1 MNHNKGKTKEEIF
14 TEKYSP
20 ALGRAIAEKVE
31 DGYTVGEICNRMK
44 IPGFPDE
51 KTVYRWKKKYP
62 DFKKLLNEAYQDLMF
77 KMLDEQV
84 TLAKELEESTRK
96 LIEVDKAQ
104 ADAIR
109 LHQTSIKARIQV
121 IQFTLAKIAP
131 KVVHELKEAN
141 SEGFSQLPAINVVM
155 FSEPKK
161 QLE

>member
-1 MNHNKGKTKEEIF
+1 MINHNKGKTKEAIF

-31 DGYTVGEICNRMK
+31 DGHTIGEICNKMK
-44 IPGFPDE
+44 VPGFPDE

-62 DFKKLLNEAYQDLMF
+62 DFKALLNEAYQDLMF

-84 TLAKELEESTRK
+84 TLAKELDDMTRT
-96 LIEVDKAQ
+96 LTEVDSHTAS
-104 ADAIR
+104 AIK

-131 KVVHELKEAN
+131 KIVHDLKDA
-141 SEGFSQLPAINVVM
+141 QADTAIPTVNIVM
-155 FSEPKK
+155 YADPKP

>member
-1 MNHNKGKTKEEIF
+1 MNANKGKTKEEIF

-31 DGYTVGEICNRMK
+31 EGFTVGEICNTMK
-44 IPGFPDE
+44 IPGFPNE

-84 TLAKELEESTRK
+84 TLAKELEK
-96 LIEVDKAQ
+96 LTKTLGEVDKCQ

-131 KVVHELKEAN
+131 KIVNDLKEAQN
-141 SEGFSQLPAINVVM
+141 TFEMPNINVVM